1 MTFEL
6 TQEYLDR
13 LQAAIDA
20 GDDTTLRAEMDELYP
35 ADISGILYELDTAS
49 ARYVLSLLD
58 KNSGAEIL
66 ANLDESIRDGFI
78 ASFSS
83 AELAP
88 FVEQMDSDDAVDLLN
103 EQSIQVREE
112 VIALLEDREQA
123 RFIIDLLH
131 YDEDVAGGLMQKE
144 LVKINVDTNVNQCIE
159 EIRQQAENVE
169 KVYAVY
175 VVDDAG
181 KLLGFVSLKKI
192 VLARK
197 YAKIADIYEQDIV
210 SVETYRPVTDVAE
223 IMRKY
228 DLDAVPVV
236 NVQGRLLG
244 RITIDDVVD
253 VITEQAEDDI
263 QAISGLSGEVEED
276 DSLWVRA
283 KAQLPWLLAAFIP
296 IIGSTGGNV
305 GIQTASLIVQSL
317 SDSSG
322 LTYSLG
328 QRLLR
333 TLVLALL
340 NGAVVGLLAGAYTL
354 LIGEPR
360 LFPVVGLSLLSVVLL
375 ASFMGTITPLLLDR
389 VGINPAV
396 ASGPFITTANDL
408 IGIGVFPALFF
419 QHVLRVHQQRAQG
432 VAPDQ
437 HVVAHLLGGEQ
448 GGVALG
454 NVPDT
459 RTRPAVGFGATVAV
473 TGRLGSTASA
483 PSSVTVRL
491 PLARPRPHCRL

>member
-6 TQEYLDR
+6 TQDYLDR
-13 LQAAIDA
+13 IQTAIDA
-20 GDDTTLRAEMDELYP
+20 SDEATLRAEMDELFP
-35 ADISGILYELDTAS
+35 ADISGVLYELDTAS
-49 ARYVLSLLD
+49 ARYLMSLLD
-58 KNSGAEIL
+58 RSVGAEIL
-66 ANLDESIRDGFI
+66 VNLDESIRDGFV
-78 ASFSS
+78 ASFTSQ
-83 AELAP
+83 ELAP
-88 FVEQMDSDDAVDLLN
+88 YVEQMDSDDAVDLLN
-103 EQSIQVREE
+103 EQPVQLREE
-112 VIALLEDREQA
+112 VIGLLEDREQA

-144 LVKINVDTNVNQCIE
+144 LVKVNVNSNVNQCIE
-159 EIRQQAENVE
+159 EIRQQAEDVE

-181 KLLGFVSLKKI
+181 KLLGLVSLKKI

-197 YAKIADIYEQDIV
+197 YAKIADIYDDDVV
-210 SVETYRPVTDVAE
+210 SVETFRPVDEVSE

-228 DLDAVPVV
+228 DLDAIPVV

-276 DSLWVRA
+276 DTLWVRA
-283 KAQLPWLLAAFIP
+283 KAQLPWLIAGAVGSLLAATVINGFQSELGKVAALAAFIP

-322 LTYSLG
+322 LTFTLA

-333 TLVLALL
+333 TFVLALL
-340 NGAVVGLLAGAYTL
+340 NGAVVGLMAGAYTL

-360 LFPVVGLSLLSVVLL
+360 LFAVVGLSLLSVVLL
-375 ASFMGTITPLLLDR
+375 ASFMGTITPLLLNR
-389 VGINPAV
+389 IGINPAV

-408 IGIGVFPALFF
+408 IGIGVYFLIAEY
-419 QHVLRVHQQRAQG
+419 
-432 VAPDQ
+432 
-437 HVVAHLLGGEQ
+437 LLAE
-448 GGVALG
+448 L
-454 NVPDT
+454 
-459 RTRPAVGFGATVAV
+459 
-473 TGRLGSTASA
+473 
-483 PSSVTVRL
+483 
-491 PLARPRPHCRL
+491 

>member
-6 TQEYLDR
+6 TKDYLDR
-13 LQAAIDA
+13 IQTAIET
-20 GDDTTLRAEMDELYP
+20 GDDTLLRAEMEELYP
-35 ADISGILYELDTAS
+35 ADISGILYELDTES
-49 ARYVLSLLD
+49 ARYLLNLVD
-58 KNSGAEIL
+58 RGVGAEII
-66 ANLDESIRDGFI
+66 ANLDDSIRDEFV
-78 ASFSS
+78 ASFTS
-83 AELAP
+83 ADLAP
-88 FVEQMDSDDAVDLLN
+88 FVEEMDSDDAVDLLN
-103 EQSIQVREE
+103 EQSVQVREE
-112 VIALLEDREQA
+112 VIGLMEDREQA

-144 LVKINVDTNVNQCIE
+144 LVKVNVNTNVNQCIE
-159 EIRQQAENVE
+159 EIRQQAEDVQ

-181 KLLGFVSLKKI
+181 ILLGFVSLKKI
-192 VLARK
+192 VLSRK
-197 YAKIADIYEQDIV
+197 YTKIADIYEQDVV
-210 SVETYRPVTDVAE
+210 SVETYRPVDEVAE
-223 IMRKY
+223 IMQKY

-244 RITIDDVVD
+244 LITIDDVVD
-253 VITEQAEDDI
+253 VITEQAEDDL

-276 DSLWVRA
+276 DTLWVRA
-283 KAQLPWLLAAFIP
+283 KAQLPWLVAGAVGSLLAATVINGFQSELGKVAALAAFIP

-322 LTYSLG
+322 LDYSLG

-340 NGAVVGLLAGAYTL
+340 NGAVVGLMAGCYTL

-360 LFPVVGLSLLSVVLL
+360 LFPVVSLSLLSVVLL

-389 VGINPAV
+389 IGINPAV

-408 IGIGVFPALFF
+408 IGIGVYFSIANY
-419 QHVLRVHQQRAQG
+419 
-432 VAPDQ
+432 
-437 HVVAHLLGGEQ
+437 LLAE
-448 GGVALG
+448 L
-454 NVPDT
+454 
-459 RTRPAVGFGATVAV
+459 
-473 TGRLGSTASA
+473 
-483 PSSVTVRL
+483 
-491 PLARPRPHCRL
+491 